1 MRGFCLDCG
10 SEVCVYDDP
19 GIRVP
24 ERPAEPP
31 LLAELREEVK
41 RLAGDVR
48 NLLRANGELAVLWAE
63 DQERIA
69 ALSGALNRIDVKL
82 DVARLGLDR
91 YGPQHAKIDHGLP
104 LRSATAVLVRP
115 VPCPVCKGRGTVGLH
130 CASCTCEAGG

>member
-1 MRGFCLDCG
+1 M
-10 SEVCVYDDP
+10 YDDP

-91 YGPQHAKIDHGLP
+91 YGPQHAKIDQA
-104 LRSATAVLVRP
+104 RKMIR
-115 VPCPVCKGRGTVGLH
+115 
-130 CASCTCEAGG
+130 EALALDGGETER